1 MRGRPRN
8 IFFERF
14 EGGGDWPHGVCAGHG
29 PWQELF
35 SKRRTMKHKR
45 PRTESLVAAA
55 VQWAERISCGRLIMC
70 SRAEDPFLEE
80 RAQPFT
86 TADPRSS
93 PTSIFCRPAT
103 HSFLRVAFMCG
114 TVGQGTAAT
123 TEPRVKLWRTPKVA
137 TMLAQP
143 ENRDWIG
150 SPRAYGRTPR
160 IV

>member
-14 EGGGDWPHGVCAGHG
+14 EGGGDWPHGVCPGRG

-35 SKRRTMKHKR
+35 SKRRTMKHK
-45 PRTESLVAAA
+45 PRGPNHWSPL
-55 VQWAERISCGRLIMC
+55 RFSGRSGSCGRLIMC